1 MASGKATY
9 WANKLLDLIL
19 GATAFSAPA
28 NIFPAL
34 YTVTPGAGGGGTEAT
49 SGSYARP
56 SVTNNA
62 TNFPA
67 SSGGV
72 KTVPGVAINFAA
84 ATADWSSGSNMVG
97 LALLDAVTAGNFLYF
112 GDLTVA
118 KPVKNGDTAQ
128 IAVSALVITET

>member
-1 MASGKATY
+1 MASGKSTY
-9 WANKLLDLIL
+9 WANHLLDLIL
-19 GATAFSAPA
+19 GANAFSAPA

-49 SGSYARP
+49 GGSYARP
-56 SVTNNA
+56 SVTNNT
-62 TNFPA
+62 TNFPN

-72 KTVPGVAINFAA
+72 KTIPGVAINFTT

-97 LALLDAVTAGNFLYF
+97 AALLDAVTAGNELYF

-128 IAVSALVITET
+128 FAVNSIVITET